1 MQSYLYLL
9 STNLLDMSNNYQY
22 NKRLKGLARGLRKHS
37 TKAEVILW
45 TELLRAKSMRGY
57 AFLRQRPIGNYI
69 ADFFYKDLKL
79 VIEVDGITH
88 EYKQREDFEKD
99 LFFKSKGY
107 KVLRFEDHN
116 VLNHLDLVAREIEDY
131 IDQFEQ

>member
-1 MQSYLYLL
+1 
-9 STNLLDMSNNYQY
+9 MSNNYNY

-69 ADFFYKDLKL
+69 ADFFSKELKL
-79 VIEVDGITH
+79 VIELDGITH
-88 EYKQREDFEKD
+88 EHKQQEDFEKD
-99 LFFKSKGY
+99 LVLNEMGY
-107 KVLRFEDHN
+107 KVLRFEDN
-116 VLNHLDLVAREIEDY
+116 DVINHTEIVAREIENY

>member
-1 MQSYLYLL
+1 
-9 STNLLDMSNNYQY
+9 MSNNYHY
-22 NKRLKGLARGLRKHS
+22 NKRLKGLARGLRKQS

-45 TELLRAKSMRGY
+45 TDLLRAKSMRGY

-69 ADFFYKDLKL
+69 ADFFSKELKL

-88 EYKQREDFEKD
+88 EHKQREDIEKD
-99 LFFKSKGY
+99 LALFKMGY
-107 KVLRFEDHN
+107 KVLRFEDDF
-116 VLNHLDLVAREIEDY
+116 VLNHIDIVAREIEEY

>member
-1 MQSYLYLL
+1 
-9 STNLLDMSNNYQY
+9 MSNNFHY
-22 NKRLKGLARGLRKHS
+22 NKRLKGIARGLRKHS

-69 ADFFYKDLKL
+69 ADFFSKELKL

-88 EYKQREDFEKD
+88 EYKLQEDVEKD
-99 LFFKSKGY
+99 LPLNKMGY
-107 KVLRFEDHN
+107 KVLRFEDN
-116 VLNHLDLVAREIEDY
+116 DVLNHIDIVAREIENY

>member
-1 MQSYLYLL
+1 M
-9 STNLLDMSNNYQY
+9 
-22 NKRLKGLARGLRKHS
+22 LKGLARGLRKHS

-69 ADFFYKDLKL
+69 ADFFSKELKL

-88 EYKQREDFEKD
+88 EYKQQEDVEKD
-99 LFFKSKGY
+99 LVLKEMGY
-107 KVLRFEDHN
+107 TVLRFEDKD
-116 VLNHLDLVAREIEDY
+116 VLNHIETVAKEIEHY